1 MAQLNISE
9 AELRGASR
17 DIGDTGADITRGPEV
32 NRSWVAP
39 QLKRSKTKTMTR
51 YANLP
56 AHRPA
61 PTCRRLIFIVS
72 ALSILLT
79 GCDSTARPP
88 AATTP
93 IADAYDMKDR
103 SLEIQRQ
110 IADLFPKEYTTKNE
124 LKGPDEDFK
133 MTLLKCKP
141 ILSDEYWKSED
152 NNEGVQY
159 TGYFV
164 VQLVEDL
171 IPDNPTED
179 VTLYTTDGYEIML
192 SYVLP
197 EKRNRYD
204 VGVDVWSPCFIPE
217 TMPPSHEI

>member
-1 MAQLNISE
+1 MPHP
-9 AELRGASR
+9 
-17 DIGDTGADITRGPEV
+17 T
-32 NRSWVAP
+32 
-39 QLKRSKTKTMTR
+39 
-51 YANLP
+51 NLP
-56 AHRPA
+56 SPRPA
-61 PTCRRLIFIVS
+61 QGFRKLVLMAPLLV
-72 ALSILLT
+72 ALLT
-79 GCDSTARPP
+79 GCDSNACPP

-124 LKGPDEDFK
+124 LKGPDGNFK

-164 VQLVEDL
+164 VRLDEGAPVAEIVDQIYQDIIHSPDIELVEDL

-179 VTLYTTDGYEIML
+179 VTLYTVDGYEIML

-217 TMPPSHEI
+217 TMPPSRKI